1 MEYRIEIRTI
11 KDLLDDSKYL
21 TNINMQRKYIYTH
34 EQAKYLLD
42 SIQKKIPVPAIYLWN
57 NNDGTYNVL
66 DGKQRITVMRIYNN
80 PNYLQ
85 VPINFFIDFMNINE
99 FYNYEVPVIICSGTE
114 EEKVETFYR
123 INTTAVKLT
132 EFEIMNAL
140 YQGVFVEEFG
150 NWGENLS
157 PIEAKLFGSDRRGNN
172 CIKVLNLFTN
182 DTRNYFN
189 HNRNVSFA
197 NGLKLQIDKLVKDTY
212 EIFGEYDNDLYILA
226 KIVLENSN
234 NPSTINSWKLNSNK
248 IVKLFQEYSSNGE
261 ISVAPSKESF
271 YKELL
276 GCYNITG
283 LDSKRFF
290 TRDDKK
296 VLYEKLEKG
305 QSKGKRI
312 CPHCN
317 KEYTFDEL
325 EIDHIKPWSK
335 GGQTILSNAQLLC
348 KTCNIK
354 KSNK

>member
-1 MEYRIEIRTI
+1 MEYKIEIRTI
-11 KDLLDDSKYL
+11 KDLLNDEKYL
-21 TNINMQRKYIYTH
+21 TNINMQRKYIYSH

-42 SIQKKIPVPAIYLWN
+42 SIQKKIPIPAFYLWN

-66 DGKQRITVMRIYNN
+66 DGKQRITVMRIYDN
-80 PNYLQ
+80 PNYLK
-85 VPINFFIDFMNINE
+85 VPINFFIDFMDLNE
-99 FYNYEVPVIICSGTE
+99 FYNYEVPVIICNGTE
-114 EEKVETFYR
+114 EEKIETFYR

-140 YQGVFVEEFG
+140 YQGIFVEEFG

-182 DTRNYFN
+182 DTRGYFN
-189 HNRNVSFA
+189 HNRNVSFT

-212 EIFGEYDNDLYILA
+212 EIFGEYNNDLYILA

-234 NPSTINSWKLNSNK
+234 NPSTITSWKLNSNK
-248 IVKLFQEYSSNGE
+248 IRKLLEEYSSNGE

-271 YKELL
+271 YKEIL

-296 VLYEKLEKG
+296 ILFENLEKG
-305 QSKGKRI
+305 QAKGKRI
-312 CPHCN
+312 CPDCK
-317 KEYTFDEL
+317 KEFTFDEF
-325 EIDHIKPWSK
+325 EIDHIKAWSK
-335 GGQTILSNAQLLC
+335 GGPTSLSNAQLLC
-348 KTCNIK
+348 KACNVK